1 MRLCEMRSDR
11 RPKEAG
17 KAIIKYSDSV
27 GHPTRKGK
35 VITLPKDGSLE
46 LFKLQPDWNQ
56 FLVHQ
61 GDSIWFGGTDENP
74 FLVRMDYS
82 ILNAYLK
89 SPNDFY
95 PSIVPTLMGKV
106 KERFPQMSYRRQGDI
121 FAFPLPYTWEDLEK
135 AFEICYWNSF
145 TFHHEPTHINNT
157 RHILT
162 GKYLNLKREYSL
174 FGQLV
179 NLVVEGVVKAPD
191 HTPMKLEGPHA
202 IGQTA
207 FLYNPPEAD

>member
-27 GHPTRKGK
+27 RHPERKGK

-61 GDSIWFGGTDENP
+61 GDSLWFGGTDENP
-74 FLVRMDYS
+74 FLVRMNPS
-82 ILNAYLK
+82 ILDAYLR
-89 SPNDFY
+89 SPKNFY
-95 PSIVPTLMGKV
+95 PGIVPSLIGELEK
-106 KERFPQMSYRRQGDI
+106 RFPQMSYRRQGDI
-121 FAFPLPYTWEDLEK
+121 FAFPLPYSWEDFEK
-135 AFEICYWNSF
+135 AFQICYWNSVV
-145 TFHHEPTHINNT
+145 FHYKPIHILDT

-162 GKYLNLKREYSL
+162 GKYLNLKREYGL
-174 FGQLV
+174 LGQLASFV
-179 NLVVEGVVKAPD
+179 AEGVVKAPD
-191 HTPMKLEGPHA
+191 HTPMKIEGPHA
-202 IGQTA
+202 ISQTA
-207 FLYNPPEAD
+207 LLWSPPEAD